1 AVRHGVGQQQ
11 RIKHAVTLRQV
22 AGNADPARLFAAD
35 QHLFSGKHNVAHVL
49 ETDAVL
55 NELAAVSPGDAVEHA
70 RGVEGAGDGARPP
83 FVLQQPP
90 QEDGIALVSVHE
102 AAVFGHSA
110 DAVGVAVVGKAG
122 VAALAHDGL
131 LQHGHMRQDRLGINS
146 GAQRVDFAADLYH
159 VHAAR
164 TQYVPQQ
171 VPSRPVHIVNR
182 ELETRAGDGIQVGE
196 PGNRLDIGGLQVGF
210 LDRGSPAFRHGASA
224 NFRLDLL
231 YHRGTRRA
239 AEFLLELDSVPA
251 PGIVA
256 GSDGD
261 AAGSADMLDRIR
273 N

>member
-1 AVRHGVGQQQ
+1 
-11 RIKHAVTLRQV
+11 
-22 AGNADPARLFAAD
+22 
-35 QHLFSGKHNVAHVL
+35 
-49 ETDAVL
+49 
-55 NELAAVSPGDAVEHA
+55 
-70 RGVEGAGDGARPP
+70 
-83 FVLQQPP
+83 
-90 QEDGIALVSVHE
+90 
-102 AAVFGHSA
+102 
-110 DAVGVAVVGKAG
+110 
-122 VAALAHDGL
+122 
-131 LQHGHMRQDRLGINS
+131 
-146 GAQRVDFAADLYH
+146 VDFAADLYH

-273 N
+273 NRRSRNGVVRQANGNTGLRNHLREGLGKAARSKTGVVADDDPASWIFILENVRGDGARHPAHVFESEVVGDDAAPSVGSELDLRRHLQMLLRSASAARRHLSVS